1 MALSEDK
8 KRLSIESGSGI
19 TPWEVAQCIG
29 DYRTTALGRDVGL
42 LCSST
47 QVNKWAKN
55 KPIEAVSNQYGM
67 QTDDQRKQA
76 AYGFYWWNRTREAD
90 APWATSATDLL
101 NKAIANGSDWKYKQ
115 PTSVMRLGDF
125 DGYNHGA
132 TNPFDYNHNMSGKG
146 PINPKLTRV
155 YCYNENGELKLS
167 EFPTTGDDT
176 LGLSGF
182 DVVAVY
188 RAKGST
194 GTASFM
200 NSGKTV
206 AQMESGDKYAQ
217 AEITLPNLSGGATSL
232 EYDIIWAATN
242 QFKTGS
248 SDGNLWIYLPN
259 SLGSLVLAEG
269 FSLSYEWAAGDVF
282 YAYDGSG
289 KVITDDS
296 GIVTKLYFCLESQSS
311 FGQPIDVTYTFRI
324 WDKREGYNS
333 AVVKSFTNPST
344 DGFDGYVDIGVG
356 DATANASNCMVTIEV
371 KYREPDKTTDTY
383 RHFNPA
389 TGTLEQYAPQER
401 NGVSVL
407 MIMNF
412 VNRE

>member
-1 MALSEDK
+1 MALSADK

-19 TPWEVAQCIG
+19 TPLEVAQCIG
-29 DYRTTALGRDVGL
+29 DYRTTFLGRGVGL
-42 LCSST
+42 LCSSPK
-47 QVNKWAKN
+47 VNKWAKN
-55 KPIEAVSNQYGM
+55 KPIEAVSNQYGV

-76 AYGFYWWNRTREAD
+76 AFGFYWWNRTREAD

-101 NKAIANGSDWKYKQ
+101 NKAIANGSEWKYKQ

-132 TNPFDYNHNMSGKG
+132 TNPFDYSHEMSGKG
-146 PINPKLTRV
+146 PINPKYTRV
-155 YCYNENGELKLS
+155 YCYNETGELRLS
-167 EFPTTGDDT
+167 QFPTTGDDT

-188 RAKGST
+188 RLKGST
-194 GTASFM
+194 GTASYM

-206 AQMESGDKYAQ
+206 AQMESGDKYAE
-217 AEITLPNLSGGATSL
+217 AAIHLPELSGGITSL

-248 SDGNLWIYLPN
+248 DDGNLWIYLPN
-259 SLGSLVLAEG
+259 SLGSLVLTDG
-269 FSLSYEWAAGDVF
+269 FSLSYEWGAGDVF
-282 YAYDGSG
+282 HAYDNSG
-289 KVITDDS
+289 NIITDDS
-296 GIVTKLYFCLESQSS
+296 KTVTKLYFCLVSQSR

-324 WDKREGYNS
+324 WDKREGYDS
-333 AVVKSFTNPST
+333 RVTKTFTLSSYE
-344 DGFDGYVDIGVG
+344 GFDNYVDIGFG
-356 DATANASNCMVTIEV
+356 DATANISNCMVTIEV
-371 KYREPDKTTDTY
+371 RYREPGKATDTL

-401 NGVSVL
+401 EGVSVL
-407 MIMNF
+407 EIMNF
-412 VNRE
+412 VDRK